1 VKRVFGS
8 HDLLAVHHARNV
20 LELAGVRTTLRNEM
34 LSSAMGELPPAECQ
48 AEIWVGDSDVERARA
63 LLVAGPPPGPAW
75 TCAGCG
81 ETCEGQ
87 FSQCW
92 RCGADR
98 PA

>member
-1 VKRVFGS
+1 VLSS
-8 HDLLAVHHARNV
+8 HDLIAVHHARNL
-20 LELAGVRTTLRNEM
+20 LELAGIRTTMRNEM

-48 AEIWVGDSDVERARA
+48 AEIWVPACEFERAQA
-63 LLVAGPPPGPAW
+63 LLAAEPPPGPAW
-75 TCAGCG
+75 ICARCG
-81 ETCEGQ
+81 EASEAQ